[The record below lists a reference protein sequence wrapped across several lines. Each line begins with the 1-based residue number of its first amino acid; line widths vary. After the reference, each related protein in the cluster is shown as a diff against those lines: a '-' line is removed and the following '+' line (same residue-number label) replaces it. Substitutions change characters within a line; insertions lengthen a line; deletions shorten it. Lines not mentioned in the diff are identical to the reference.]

1 MRARVLL
8 QQILRL
14 VLCGAGAFA
23 VLFGLAWLV
32 RPELEETVAT
42 PSPAEVAAVE
52 RLRDTSFDPASPI
65 RLHCDVDYGA
75 GSAAEWYPKGEAPIL
90 AELVAEGRLPPVH
103 QRLGE
108 EVDGAWVCEPCV
120 MEGVDGIGRYGGTWM
135 RVNGLLLNSRMGYHG
150 LVRFSPQGFPL
161 VPHLAKSW
169 EVSEDCR
176 EWTFHLR
183 RGAKWSD
190 GHPFTSADI
199 LYWWRDE
206 QNCEAVTGTS
216 IAEIMKVNGV
226 PGEVVGSPDDPYRV
240 TFRFP
245 EPNGIFLARLASYE
259 GLHMLES
266 PAHYRRPYHPELG
279 DQDLIQRTMDSAR
292 LPNPRAVYSYIGAW
306 DNPRHPRLWPW
317 IFRKF
322 SPTPPD
328 AAVRN
333 PYYWVVDPKGNQL
346 PYIDRILSDEV
357 SQELVPIRAANGAV
371 TFQSRYLSFD
381 QYTYLMSQRR
391 EGGYEVFHWY
401 GGDRSWFVIQPNLNR
416 RIDPARPHWRKKRDL
431 MRDKRFRQAMSLAID
446 RASIITAEY
455 NGRATPAQV
464 APGPES
470 PFYNEAAF
478 RAYTDYDPGRANA
491 LLDELGLTERDPEG
505 YRTFA
510 DGTPMTFLLDY
521 TKGLTSDRPVQ
532 FVVDDW
538 AAVGVRVVPRQRNR
552 SLWDTERQGLLHDF
566 NVWISNGEH
575 YPLIQ
580 PRFFVPVT
588 NSYFAMAYA
597 KWQLRGGLRGDPAAD
612 GPGCEPIPEDHPLRE
627 ALNAYLEASRH
638 ADIERQRKAFDR
650 ALEIAAENV
659 WSINICTTPP
669 VLVVVKNGLR
679 NVPKTSVYSWDFQSP
694 GNAGIETFF
703 LQRPEDSEGA
713 RADIREQIQRPTL
726 RPGDP
731 PLEAAE
737 ATVTPDPGTPLPAAT
752 AATPGRQGVRV
763 AALLRWL
770 ILLALVLFVVLTA
783 LRHPFVARRLLIMVP
798 TLAFI
803 SVIVFTIIQLPPGDF
818 LTAKI
823 IQLQEQGDTLD
834 LQVTEDLRQQFHLDK
849 SLPEQYL
856 RWLGVPWFWSFESR
870 DKGLLQGNLGRSME
884 NGREVN
890 QLVGDRLL
898 LTFLISLGTI
908 LFTWVVALPIGVYS
922 AVRQYSVGDYVITFL
937 GFLGMC
943 IPGFLLALLLMYL
956 AQRWFGIAITGLFS
970 PEYAA
975 RPEWSWG
982 KVADLL
988 QHIWLPVVVVGVG
1001 GTAGMIRVM
1010 RANLLDELRK
1020 PYVVTARAKGV
1031 RPLRV
1036 LLKYPF
1042 RVALNPFI
1050 SGIGHLF
1057 PALISGNAI
1066 VAIVLSLP
1074 TVGPLMLNALMVQDM
1089 YLAGSMLMV
1098 FSLLSL
1104 VGTLVSDL
1112 LLLWLDPRIRMG
1124 GSSE

>member
-1 MRARVLL
+1 MAIRGLL
-8 QQILRL
+8 RQAGGTA
-14 VLCGAGAFA
+14 LCGAGALA
-23 VLFGLAWLV
+23 LLLGLAWLV
-32 RPELEETVAT
+32 KPDLESAVTPPPE
-42 PSPAEVAAVE
+42 AEVAAVE
-52 RLRDTSFDPASPI
+52 RRRDISFDPASPL
-65 RLHCDVDYGA
+65 RLHCDVDYREGA
-75 GSAAEWYPKGEAPIL
+75 GADWYPKGEAPIL
-90 AELVAEGRLPPVH
+90 ARLVAEGTLPPVH

-108 EVDGAWVCEPCV
+108 EVHGTWVCEPCV
-120 MEGVDGIGRYGGTWM
+120 LQGVDGVGTYGGTWM
-135 RVNGLLLNSRMGYHG
+135 RVNGLLLGSRMSYHA
-150 LVRFSPQGFPL
+150 LARFSPQGFPI

-169 EVSEDCR
+169 EVSPDCR

-183 RGAKWSD
+183 RGVKWSD
-190 GHPFTSADI
+190 GHPFTAADV
-199 LYWWRDE
+199 LYWWQNE
-206 QNCEAVTGTS
+206 QNCEAVSGTTV
-216 IAEIMKVNGV
+216 ADIMKVNGR
-226 PGEVVGSPDDPYRV
+226 PGQVVGYPDDPHKV
-240 TFRFP
+240 TFTFP
-245 EPNGIFLARLASYE
+245 EPNGIFLARLASFE
-259 GLHMLES
+259 GLPMLES
-266 PAHYRRPYHPELG
+266 PAHYRRAYHPVLG
-279 DQDLIQRTMDSAR
+279 DQELISRAMASAR
-292 LPNPRAVYSYIGAW
+292 LPNPRALYAYIGAW
-306 DNPRHPRLWPW
+306 DNPQHPRLWPW
-317 IFRKF
+317 VFRKF

-328 AAVRN
+328 VAVRN
-333 PYYWVVDPKGNQL
+333 PYYWGVDAKGNQL

-381 QYTYLMSQRR
+381 QYTYLMSQRH

-416 RIDPARPHWRKKRDL
+416 RVSPEHPSWQKKREL
-431 MRDKRFRQAMSLAID
+431 MQDKRFRQALSLAID
-446 RASIITAEY
+446 RASIIAAEY
-455 NGRATPAQV
+455 NGRAVPAQV

-470 PFYNEAAF
+470 PFYNEKAF
-478 RAYTDYDPGRANA
+478 TAYTEFDPARAKA
-491 LLDELGLTERDPEG
+491 LLDEIGLTQRDPEG
-505 YRTFA
+505 YRTFR
-510 DGTPMTFLLDY
+510 DGSPMTFLLDY

-580 PRFFVPVT
+580 PRFFVPVN
-588 NSYFAMAYA
+588 NSYFAQAYA
-597 KWQLRGGLRGDPAAD
+597 KWHLRGGLRGDPAAL
-612 GPGCEPIPEDHPLRE
+612 GAGCEPIPEGHPLR
-627 ALNAYLEASRH
+627 AAIAAYLEASRY
-638 ADIERQRKAFDR
+638 ADIPRQRQAFNR

-659 WSINICTTPP
+659 WSMNICTTPP

-679 NVPKTSVYSWDFQSP
+679 NVPRTAVYSWDFQSP

-703 LQRPEDSEGA
+703 LRAPADSEGA
-713 RADIREQIQRPTL
+713 QADIRSQIERPAL
-726 RPGDP
+726 RPGD
-731 PLEAAE
+731 LTAA
-737 ATVTPDPGTPLPAAT
+737 APDTGADLGRSGPSTT
-752 AATPGRQGVRV
+752 AATPPTARSTWIAPV
-763 AALLRWL
+763 LRWL
-770 ILLALVLFVVLTA
+770 IGLSALLLVVLAA

-803 SVIVFTIIQLPPGDF
+803 SVVVFVIIQLPPGDF

-823 IQLQEQGDTLD
+823 IQLQEQGDAVD
-834 LQVTEDLRQQFHLDK
+834 LQVIEDLKQQFHLDK
-849 SLPEQYL
+849 SLPEQYI
-856 RWLGVPWFWSFESR
+856 RWLGIPWFRSLDAK
-870 DKGLLQGNLGRSME
+870 DKGLLQGHLGRSME

-908 LFTWVVALPIGVYS
+908 LFTWAVALPIGVYS
-922 AVRQYSVGDYVITFL
+922 AVRQYSVADYVITVL

-943 IPGFLLALLLMYL
+943 VPGFLLALLLMYG

-975 RPEWSWG
+975 SPEWTWG
-982 KVADLL
+982 KVVDLL
-988 QHIWLPVVVVGVG
+988 QHVWLPVLVVGVG

-1031 RPLRV
+1031 RPLRL

-1074 TVGPLMLNALMVQDM
+1074 TVGPLMLNALMIQDM

-1112 LLLWLDPRIRMG
+1112 LLLWLDPRIRLG
-1124 GSSE
+1124 GASD